1 MTLRRNGVNKRPF
14 FSLIIPCYNTGEKI
28 RRVLDSLTRQGIDK
42 DDLEII
48 IVDDNST
55 DKSFIEIAKTYDFN
69 IIFTETHTTV
79 HCPGNTR
86 RQGMNCYTGK
96 WLFFCDHDDYFED
109 HALPQVRDYILNCN
123 HEPMLVCTILH
134 SYNEKTQ
141 TYTLK
146 LARHVA
152 WLHGKF
158 YNVDKLIRPYYVNF
172 KENLITHEDIY
183 FNSLV
188 LSHLYDMGMT
198 YDYLDIPTYRWVEDE
213 TSITRSY
220 HLHNTRPYMYDNF
233 NDYIIAAG
241 DPYWDKAIRDGNPF
255 YINQLMMI
263 LLHSYFYYEAASYYN
278 GPTEYKDV
286 LNYIRNFLLRLLED
300 LDITLD
306 SIVDYIYSDPLRFK
320 QVQEE
325 CEISTNIFIP
335 KTSFRDFVYRLGGK
349 Q

>member
-1 MTLRRNGVNKRPF
+1 MSKRPF
-14 FSLIIPCYNTGEKI
+14 FSLIIPCYNTGEMI

-109 HALPQVRDYILNCN
+109 NILPKVKDYILNCK
-123 HEPMLVCTILH
+123 HDPLVICSIIS
-134 SYNEKTQ
+134 SYNEEKHS
-141 TYTLK
+141 YTLK
-146 LARHVA
+146 LERKSA

-158 YNVDKLIRPYYVNF
+158 YNVDSLIRKYYINF
-172 KENLITHEDIY
+172 KENLTTHEDIY

-188 LSHLYDMGMT
+188 LSYLYREGVP
-198 YDYLDIPTYRWVEDE
+198 YDYLDIMTYRWVEE
-213 TSITRSY
+213 ITSITRSY
-220 HLHNTRPYMYDNF
+220 CKPGSVRGYMYDNF
-233 NDYIIAAG
+233 HDYIVAASE
-241 DPYWDKAIRDGNPF
+241 PYWEYAKKNGNPLF
-255 YINQLMMI
+255 VNQIMMC
-263 LLHSYFYYEAASYYN
+263 LLHCYFYYEATSYYN
-278 GPTEYKDV
+278 GPSEFKDV
-286 LNYIRNFLLRLLED
+286 LNYIVDYIKSMQVD
-300 LDITLD
+300 LGYSLDDI
-306 SIVDYIYSDPLRFK
+306 VNYIYSDPLRFK